1 MWHEIRVKS
10 EYQSPPWH
18 PQTPTSVVTE
28 GENWLDPRKY
38 LDRPLELALK
48 SCSMQIRGLSLHL
61 WTTEHSQL
69 QTGLTRTLLLTE
81 MDGCLGSPAAS
92 AVLPLCQSLLRVGD
106 QASRAGGSRSTRD
119 AAPGSTPL
127 SPPRRPL
134 PGAAGSAA
142 SRQRHGAAASGGAG
156 PGGGN
161 PAGRWGVPGPPSRFH
176 SCGMRSVSPP
186 PGTPAHTC
194 THPEVRS
201 LLCRNGKSKQ
211 ASGLLCQGDF
221 TGLGQPAPCPEL
233 PPVGTLK
240 RTSVVSG
247 RSKPKPT
254 KPESPERGCGESE
267 GWET

>member
-1 MWHEIRVKS
+1 MPRLPGRLGCPSPLPEPPLRGRPSLPSRRES
-10 EYQSPPWH
+10 EYAGRGTRQHPSISSP
-18 PQTPTSVVTE
+18 TP
-28 GENWLDPRKY
+28 
-38 LDRPLELALK
+38 
-48 SCSMQIRGLSLHL
+48 
-61 WTTEHSQL
+61 
-69 QTGLTRTLLLTE
+69 
-81 MDGCLGSPAAS
+81 
-92 AVLPLCQSLLRVGD
+92 
-106 QASRAGGSRSTRD
+106 
-119 AAPGSTPL
+119 
-127 SPPRRPL
+127 PPRRGRLGCIPAAARSCRL
-134 PGAAGSAA
+134 WRGRPGRGEPGGAVGGPGAA
-142 SRQRHGAAASGGAG
+142 
-156 PGGGN
+156 
-161 PAGRWGVPGPPSRFH
+161 VPLPQLRDAFCFS
-176 SCGMRSVSPP
+176 P

-267 GWET
+267 GRET

>member
-176 SCGMRSVSPP
+176 GCGMRSVSPP
-186 PGTPAHTC
+186 RAHLHTPAHIQRYVLYC
-194 THPEVRS
+194 AGMG
-201 LLCRNGKSKQ
+201 NQSKLRGYC
-211 ASGLLCQGDF
+211 AR
-221 TGLGQPAPCPEL
+221 AIL
-233 PPVGTLK
+233 PD
-240 RTSVVSG
+240 
-247 RSKPKPT
+247 
-254 KPESPERGCGESE
+254 
-267 GWET
+267 